1 MKMKFIDVK
10 EDLMSKELYFSMTRG
25 EKEMFINCERNKYEC
40 FGLVPDTVY
49 EVSKYAET
57 EGLYDAYIEFDDFRT
72 ISVNTCFFTD
82 DIESKP
88 HSVEMPLG
96 DFLVIQRQM
105 NALELFSRIAD
116 SYNKE
121 YFDNSEEALDY
132 LVDLINGSIDKINE
146 DFNEKVDTWGIEGY
160 GVLGDTKVTLVKE
173 D

>member
-40 FGLVPDTVY
+40 FGLVPGEIYDVT
-49 EVSKYAET
+49 KYDDP

-88 HSVEMPLG
+88 HLVEIPLE
-96 DFLVIQRQM
+96 DFLVIQKQM
-105 NALELFSRIAD
+105 NVLDVLSQIAD
-116 SYNKE
+116 SYNE
-121 YFDNSEEALDY
+121 ENFDTHEEALEY
-132 LVDLINGSIDKINE
+132 LTDLINGSIDRIQE
-146 DFNEKVDTWGIEGY
+146 DFNERVDTWGINGY
-160 GVLGDTKVTLVKE
+160 GILGDTKVTLVK
-173 D
+173 

>member
-49 EVSKYAET
+49 EVSKYAEP
-57 EGLYDAYIEFDDFRT
+57 EGLYDAYIEFDDFST

-88 HSVEMPLG
+88 HSVEIPLE
-96 DFLVIQRQM
+96 DFLVMIRQM

-121 YFDNSEEALDY
+121 YFDNSKEALDY

-160 GVLGDTKVTLVKE
+160 GILGDTKVTLVK
-173 D
+173 

>member
-1 MKMKFIDVK
+1 MKMKFIGVNT
-10 EDLMSKELYFSMTRG
+10 DLMDTALRFSMALG
-25 EKEMFINCERNKYEC
+25 EREMFINCERNKYEC

-49 EVSKYAET
+49 EVSKYDDP
-57 EGLYDAYIEFDDFRT
+57 EGLYDAYIEFDDFR
-72 ISVNTCFFTD
+72 IVSVNTCFFTD

-88 HSVEMPLG
+88 HSVEIPLE
-96 DFLVIQRQM
+96 DFLVIQKQM
-105 NALELFSRIAD
+105 NVLDVLSQIAD

-160 GVLGDTKVTLVKE
+160 GILGDTKVTLVK
-173 D
+173 